1 MRERE
6 APRDPHAPLAPGA
19 FSAARVAW
27 LSHGALLARDARCLS
42 FSPYLSMDI
51 LSMGILSMGIL
62 SILPLITSTSH
73 YTHTDL
79 SFSRFPKKYIK
90 ERFSLSR
97 FLRAPYSLL
106 TPLRSVRRSG
116 YPLSSLRSLKVSYY
130 IFFVYS

>member
-1 MRERE
+1 MPREE

-19 FSAARVAW
+19 FFAARVAGFP
-27 LSHGALLARDARCLS
+27 HRVLLARDARYMS

-51 LSMGILSMGIL
+51 LSMGILS
-62 SILPLITSTSH
+62 ILPLITSTPH

>member
-1 MRERE
+1 
-6 APRDPHAPLAPGA
+6 
-19 FSAARVAW
+19 
-27 LSHGALLARDARCLS
+27 
-42 FSPYLSMDI
+42 MDI

-62 SILPLITSTSH
+62 SILPLITSTPH

-79 SFSRFPKKYIK
+79 SFSRFSKKYIK
-90 ERFSLSR
+90 ESFSLSR

>member
-1 MRERE
+1 MLREE
-6 APRDPHAPLAPGA
+6 APQDLNASLAPGA
-19 FSAARVAW
+19 FFLAFFLRGFP
-27 LSHGALLARDARCLS
+27 HGALLARDARCMS
-42 FSPYLSMDI
+42 FSPHLSMD
-51 LSMGILSMGIL
+51 ILSMGIL
-62 SILPLITSTSH
+62 SILPLITSTPH

-79 SFSRFPKKYIK
+79 SFSRFSKKYIK
-90 ERFSLSR
+90 ESFSLSR